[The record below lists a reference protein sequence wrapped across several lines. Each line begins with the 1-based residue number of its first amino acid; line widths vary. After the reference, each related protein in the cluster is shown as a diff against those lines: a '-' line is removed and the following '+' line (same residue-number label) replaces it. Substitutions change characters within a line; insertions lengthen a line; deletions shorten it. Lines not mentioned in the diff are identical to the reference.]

1 MAKDYSLGSDNMT
14 IANAAATLVG
24 FLPPAA
30 PAPDF
35 RIWRLW
41 CSQSGVTTSAQYRIQ
56 VVTQVSAYP
65 TVVTATPRPL
75 KHADQVAS
83 LLVGV
88 GGALTA
94 GKCGVNA
101 SAEGAG
107 AKTVMFGDNFN
118 NINGWLFV
126 PTPDEIIEM
135 PSGDASSF
143 GLFAPAAFTS
153 NLSGWAAGVN
163 FGER

>member
-1 MAKDYSLGSDNMT
+1 MAKEFSLGGDGLT

-30 PAPDF
+30 PGPLF
-35 RIWRLW
+35 RIIRMWA
-41 CSQSGVTTSAQYRIQ
+41 SQSGTTTSAQYRIQ
-56 VVTQVSAYP
+56 AETQVSAYP

-75 KHADQVAS
+75 KHADAVAS

-94 GKCGVNA
+94 GKCGINA

-107 AKTVMFGDNFN
+107 AKTVMWGDNFN
-118 NINGWLFV
+118 NLNGYLWV
-126 PTPDEIIEM
+126 ATPDEVVEM
-135 PSGDASSF
+135 PSGDASAF
-143 GLFAPAAFTS
+143 GLFAPAAFGSLS
-153 NLSGWAAGVN
+153 NWAVGLN
-163 FGER
+163 FAER